1 MTSSAASPNIHTPPN
16 QYLPGYL
23 LGDITPHGRT
33 QTPLRWP
40 SGHAQTTPI
49 SARRQQGTK
58 ISPASSMVTTPPSR
72 SEILRSKD
80 RSAAPPVQSLF
91 ESPMSS
97 SMVETSFHQ
106 TPYSSFTQQH
116 TSPAVSRPI
125 SEPEMMQIGGSS
137 PLSNTS
143 PLNVSNINQS
153 FQQVSKIHTS
163 PTQMDPFYTQGESL
177 LVTDQLDETW
187 VTIFGFNSAAASYI
201 LDQFSQYGNILQ
213 HVISSDGNWMHIQY
227 QSKLQAKKALSKNG
241 KIFGD
246 SIMLG
251 VTPCID
257 KNLMESNKE
266 NIHIHSILSAP
277 SNVYHSTPMSS
288 KIQSHSLLPN
298 VTGTPNSLSTGV
310 RPINTPKSLQKRPL
324 NESEV
329 FQTARTPQKSND
341 FFSKAME
348 YVFGW

>member
-1 MTSSAASPNIHTPPN
+1 MTSGAASPNIHTPPN

-33 QTPLRWP
+33 QSPLRWP
-40 SGHAQTTPI
+40 SSQTTPI
-49 SARRQQGTK
+49 SGRRQQVTK
-58 ISPASSMVTTPPSR
+58 VSPTSSMVTTPSR

-97 SMVETSFHQ
+97 SLVETSYRQ
-106 TPYSSFTQQH
+106 TPYTSFTQH
-116 TSPAVSRPI
+116 ASPAVARPI
-125 SEPEMMQIGGSS
+125 AEPEMMQIGGSS
-137 PLSNTS
+137 PLSPVNA
-143 PLNVSNINQS
+143 LNVSNVNQS
-153 FQQVSKIHTS
+153 FQQVSKILAS

-266 NIHIHSILSAP
+266 NLHTSGIMSVP
-277 SNVYHSTPMSS
+277 STVYHSTPMAS
-288 KIQSHSLLPN
+288 KVQSHSLLPN
-298 VTGTPNSLSTGV
+298 ISGTPHSFSASV

-324 NESEV
+324 NDREV
-329 FQTARTPQKSND
+329 FQTARIPQKSND